1 MRWLIC
7 RSAGMCGELW
17 ERAASPV
24 PPLLQHGLGD
34 TEPLQQR
41 ARSRDVLGDTE
52 PLQQR
57 ARSRDVLGDTEPL
70 QQRARSRDVLGAG
83 CEPGA
88 TAPAWAGGHGASSAR
103 LAAGTEQPRLGWQRS
118 LSAKGRHGGFPAALQ
133 EWDAHKSGV
142 KRHLRPEAAAACLE
156 MRPDLPSRF
165 PASGGSALLK
175 SRRWEALVDFL
186 NPS

>member
-1 MRWLIC
+1 MIQVPRVLALVFPALLVWGNAL
-7 RSAGMCGELW
+7 AHL
-17 ERAASPV
+17 PV
-24 PPLLQHGLGD
+24 
-34 TEPLQQR
+34 
-41 ARSRDVLGDTE
+41 SRDVRG
-52 PLQQR
+52 
-57 ARSRDVLGDTEPL
+57 A
-70 QQRARSRDVLGAG
+70 LGAR

-88 TAPAWAGGHGASSAR
+88 TAPAWAGGHRASSAAGTEQGCAGSRLRARCHRSCSMGWGTQSHRASSAR